1 MPQDKENVLNVL
13 KKSHL
18 FIGLKN
24 DVISALAEK
33 FAVTSLK
40 EGQVLFQE
48 GDEAENFYIVYR
60 GAVEI
65 YREIYIDDDQ
75 PNKHEHLAIL
85 YPGDYFGEEALLTKR
100 NRSACVRAL
109 ESSILFTLDSE
120 AFHEMLHTNPPVERN
135 LHMIVQSRRLAR
147 RLKFDWLIPGEVIYL
162 IQRKD
167 FLFLLTHLIA
177 PIGVILLSLVF
188 FAGAL
193 SLGTTFPFYVALSI
207 LIIGAL
213 WTVWQVIDWSNDYYI
228 VTNER
233 VIWLEKIILLSD
245 SRQEAPLYSI
255 LSIGLSSDQIGRILG
270 YGDVNVR
277 TFTGVIMMRDVA
289 HPQQIADL
297 IQEHWDRSKVVQRQ
311 EKTEDIRQTIRKRM
325 GLPPTSPP
333 AKPHISV
340 PAPAPT
346 EDAPKQRKMPA
357 IFDDFIKMRY
367 EEGDT
372 ITYRKHWIVLILH
385 TGIPFLATLGAAF
398 LLLLNF
404 TGGLNFFLSGT
415 VRLILLLFTFIA
427 ALSWFMYT
435 YIDWRNDIYR
445 VTTDQIFD
453 IERKPLGHEEKRAA
467 PLDNILSLEVE
478 RATFLGI
485 LFNFGSVVAD
495 VSGTK
500 FIFRDIYNPAQA
512 QQDIFRRMDARRRK
526 KQADQDAKDTA
537 RLAEWLEIYHR
548 ESRSQK

>member
-60 GAVEI
+60 GAVEV
-65 YREIYIDDDQ
+65 YREIYVDEDQ
-75 PNKHEHLAIL
+75 PNQHEYVAIL
-85 YPGDYFGEEALLTKR
+85 YPGDYFGEEALLTGRK
-100 NRSACVRAL
+100 RSACVKAL

-120 AFHEMLHTNPPVERN
+120 AFHEMLHTNPLVERN
-135 LHMIVQSRRLAR
+135 LHMIMQSRRLAR

-167 FLFLLTHLIA
+167 FLFLLSHLIA

-193 SLGTTFPFYVALSI
+193 SLGTTFPFFVGLSV
-207 LIIGAL
+207 LIVGAL
-213 WTVWQVIDWSNDYYI
+213 WTIWQVVDWSNDYYI

-277 TFTGVIMMRDVA
+277 TFTGAITMRDVA

-297 IQEHWDRSKVVQRQ
+297 IQEHWDRSKSVQRQ
-311 EKTEDIRQTIRKRM
+311 EKIEDIRQTIRKRM
-325 GLPPTSPP
+325 GLPVTAPP
-333 AKPHISV
+333 AKPTV
-340 PAPAPT
+340 PAPAAEET
-346 EDAPKQRKMPA
+346 PKPARKLPA

-367 EEGDT
+367 EDGDT
-372 ITYRKHWIVLILH
+372 ITYRKHWIVLILQ
-385 TGIPFLATLGAAF
+385 TGIPFLATIF
-398 LLLLNF
+398 TSILLFVNF
-404 TGGLNFFLSGT
+404 TGQFNQILTPT
-415 VRLILLLFTFIA
+415 VRLFLLFFLFLG
-427 ALSWFMYT
+427 ALGWFMYT
-435 YIDWRNDIYR
+435 YVDWRNDIYR
-445 VTTDQIFD
+445 ITPDQIFD
-453 IERKPLGHEEKRAA
+453 IERKPLSHEEKRAA

-478 RATFLGI
+478 RATLLGI

-500 FIFRDIYNPAQA
+500 FIFRDIFNPAQA

-526 KQADQDAKDTA
+526 KQVEQDAKDTA

-548 ESRSQK
+548 EVRAQK